1 VRVWIRQLR
10 ISRRVADKIVHRHGI
25 TPAQVRAAVVQIE
38 GLEGAWDY
46 DPPRLRA
53 LISVNIEGAP
63 ALVVIYPA
71 DELGTGIWRLGS
83 AYFIGD

>member
-10 ISRRVADKIVHRHGI
+10 ISRRVAEKIIRCHGI
-25 TPAQVRAAVVQIE
+25 TPAQVRAAVVGVE

-53 LISVNIEGAP
+53 LLWVDIEGES

-71 DELGTGIWRLGS
+71 DDLGVGTWRLGS
-83 AYFIGD
+83 AYFIGG